1 MSQKKYIARGQFQ
14 GETALVQ
21 KENNDGTVSVLLVD
35 FHSMKPIS
43 DEAIPIPK
51 GDLEDM

>member
-1 MSQKKYIARGQFQ
+1 MSQKKYVARGQFQ

-21 KENNDGTVSVLLVD
+21 KELDDGKVLVQLAD
-35 FHSMKPIS
+35 FHTMKPIS
-43 DEAIPIPK
+43 DECIPISK